1 MTGLH
6 PGGPAAY
13 RTFGALQR
21 MVALLRQDLL
31 DDGSLDRAR
40 WLAAADGDD
49 HARALRERAWAE
61 LRGSARVADPM

>member
-49 HARALRERAWAE
+49 HARALRQRAWAE
-61 LRGSARVADPM
+61 LRGNAQGTDPR